1 MWVYWLESS
10 IELEQNFADEI
21 LIEFSRNFHLTN
33 QHNGLQVRLSRETLD
48 HNLFCIW
55 ICSIQINFIA
65 IFRFGIWIKTMRFGS
80 FESQKASASRRM
92 KYNRNILHGPCC
104 IVQPGGIYFICI
116 LIKQKTWSIYHY
128 WTPYHVK
135 SSC

>member
-1 MWVYWLESS
+1 MWAYWLESS
-10 IELEQNFADEI
+10 IDLEQNLADEI
-21 LIEFSRNFHLTN
+21 LIELSRNFHLTN
-33 QHNGLQVRLSRETLD
+33 PHNGLQVIARDSRSQSFFAFFAF
-48 HNLFCIW
+48 HF
-55 ICSIQINFIA
+55 A
-65 IFRFGIWIKTMRFGS
+65 IFRFSIWIKTMRFGS